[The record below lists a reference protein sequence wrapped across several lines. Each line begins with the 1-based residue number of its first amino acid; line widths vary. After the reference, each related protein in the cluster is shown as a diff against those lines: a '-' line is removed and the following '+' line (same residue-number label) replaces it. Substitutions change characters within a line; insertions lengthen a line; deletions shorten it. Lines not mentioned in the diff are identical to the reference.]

1 MEEGG
6 KGVIGVEVEIEEEV
20 EEMTAKIEGNP
31 NMSIKKQE
39 NSQIIKRS
47 LNKECWNKKKV
58 LFD

>member
-1 MEEGG
+1 ME
-6 KGVIGVEVEIEEEV
+6 VVIEEEV